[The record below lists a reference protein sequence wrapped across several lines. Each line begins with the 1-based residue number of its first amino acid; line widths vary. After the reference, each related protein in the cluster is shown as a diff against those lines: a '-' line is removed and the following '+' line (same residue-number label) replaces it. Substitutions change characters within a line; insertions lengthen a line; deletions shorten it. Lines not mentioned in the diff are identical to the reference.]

1 MKIVDF
7 TYSAEALH
15 VGGRVIVPVFRL
27 NFALTGKTINAVSVE
42 PIMCIVIEDDLR
54 YPVLLMDNLLSPGG
68 DCIEE

>member
-7 TYSAEALH
+7 TYSAEALN

-27 NFALTGKTINAVSVE
+27 TFALTGKTINAVSVE

-54 YPVLLMDNLLSPGG
+54 YPVLLMDKLLSPGG

>member
-7 TYSAEALH
+7 TYSAEALN

-27 NFALTGKTINAVSVE
+27 TFALTGKTINAVSVE

-54 YPVLLMDNLLSPGG
+54 YPVLLMDDILSPGG